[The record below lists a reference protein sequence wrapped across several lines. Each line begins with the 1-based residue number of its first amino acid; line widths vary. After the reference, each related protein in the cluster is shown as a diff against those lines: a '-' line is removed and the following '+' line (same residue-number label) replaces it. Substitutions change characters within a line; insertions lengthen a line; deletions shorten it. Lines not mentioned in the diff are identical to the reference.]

1 MEDLIISSIVHL
13 NIGGNKCCTTVGT
26 LTRHEPSSMLLV
38 MFGERHVVHQDPE
51 KGYVFTDWDGTHFRH
66 IVNWLRDGV
75 LPSFDDDSK
84 YSELLREADY
94 YQLLLRDGI
103 HAFLDKRKEDD
114 LHTEKLDAELMLEKL
129 GFKVLTFSG
138 LNLSRLNFTNADFSY
153 ACLTNVRFLGCDL
166 RGAFFNYVGAE
177 GAVFENASLQN
188 SSFIGANLLNALFVD
203 VPTLILQTASM
214 VSAQLADANLRDAF
228 LV

>member
-1 MEDLIISSIVHL
+1 MEDLNISSMVHL

-51 KGYVFTDWDGTHFRH
+51 KGYVFTDRDGTHFRH

-94 YQLLLRDGI
+94 YQLLGLRDGI

-114 LHTEKLDAELMLEKL
+114 LHTEKLDAELMRTNIIIKSCIQSSGKIGLQGVNL
-129 GFKVLTFSG
+129 SG

-166 RGAFFNYVGAE
+166 RGAYFNYVGAE

-188 SSFIGANLLNALFVD
+188 SSFIGANLRNALFVD
-203 VPTLILQTASM
+203 VPTLILQS
-214 VSAQLADANLRDAF
+214 
-228 LV
+228 